1 VAPKRLEGLRKKLNF
16 FKAIGATRAELRHS
30 DFLAFLFSPLESHGL
45 GDRFLKLCLSA
56 SLLLANTGTALT
68 PDEIENWDLT
78 DTDVLREEDRIDLL
92 LVNKRLGFGI
102 IIENKTDTDEHSN
115 QLQRYWEVFKS
126 KNKSISKVLGIYLTP
141 QGSIPSDPRY
151 VPISYRL
158 IYKEIDKVVASSSE
172 LGADLKVLLRHYRD
186 VLESEFMEVPKESS
200 LAWEIHKKFPRAIEF
215 LINNDPYTQIH
226 REVER
231 LIVAGRPDIALADSH
246 KSEISFI
253 LQEWT
258 GSPLLYDSKL
268 GGLLFWLRD
277 FRRELVLS
285 LGVNPA
291 ATKAHEALVS
301 VARSNPNIFPPAGVG
316 LLRDTWPTVWTKQIL
331 KSSDFAQLERDR
343 PIEQVQQRW
352 QIFRR
357 NDLPK
362 LRAPIAQLLR

>member
-1 VAPKRLEGLRKKLNF
+1 LLIQGRLSHL
-16 FKAIGATRAELRHS
+16 TR
-30 DFLAFLFSPLESHGL
+30 F
-45 GDRFLKLCLSA
+45 
-56 SLLLANTGTALT
+56 
-68 PDEIENWDLT
+68 ENWDLT

-291 ATKAHEALVS
+291 ATKAHEAFVS
-301 VARSNPNIFPPAGVG
+301 VARSTRTSSLQPA
-316 LLRDTWPTVWTKQIL
+316 
-331 KSSDFAQLERDR
+331 
-343 PIEQVQQRW
+343 
-352 QIFRR
+352 
-357 NDLPK
+357 
-362 LRAPIAQLLR
+362 